1 MSYSVD
7 LRVRVINWVLN
18 GKSRRSASK
27 VFEVHYNTVKVW
39 VKKYKETGEC
49 IPQTRTP
56 STPRKL
62 NLEALRQ
69 DVQSAPDSFQS
80 ERASRFG
87 VTQSTISKA
96 LVKMGL
102 IRKKKRFSTRRQ
114 KNQKSLSATPV
125 KS

>member
-7 LRVRVINWVLN
+7 LRVRVINWVLS
-18 GKSRRSASK
+18 GKSRRTASK

-49 IPQTRTP
+49 IPQTRAP
-56 STPRKL
+56 SVPHKL
-62 NLEALRQ
+62 DLEALRQ
-69 DVQSAPDSFQS
+69 DVQTAPDSFQS

-96 LVKMGL
+96 LAKMGL
-102 IRKKKRFSTRRQ
+102 IRKKKRYTTRRK
-114 KNQKSLSATPV
+114 KNKNRFSATPV